1 MSAIDPASAPGFEAV
16 FGAAPDVLAAAPGRV
31 NLLGEH
37 TDYND
42 GHVLPIAIPQQ
53 TTVGMRASAGPG
65 ITLHAQ
71 NFGQTVEFTLD
82 DAPPDQFAR
91 YVFGCLREA
100 ARAGVNVP
108 PLQIHVASPVPMG
121 VGLSSSAALEVATL
135 RALRELTAAPW
146 DDVRI
151 AQLAQRAEVEHAG
164 VRCGIMDQMAASLAG
179 STHALWLDTRTLERR
194 LVPLPGGS
202 EILVL
207 HSGIERT
214 LAASGY
220 NTRRAECERAAE
232 LLGLA
237 SLRDISDPA
246 VARQLP
252 EPLRRRVRHVLTE
265 NARVLQA
272 VEADAERFGEL
283 MNASHTSMRD
293 DYEVSHPQ
301 LDRLVALLQGQPD
314 VYGARLTGGGFG
326 GACVALCKAGTPRAL
341 ADLVLAVY
349 QRDNPRGR
357 LLVPWQAGAR
367 SPRKET
373 TAMPANWTCSLAR
386 TVPSSV
392 MTRHHSVRLD
402 TLMAWPGAQTR
413 RTSALDRIAAPS
425 LILKCPPG
433 VAQCPTRPIP
443 SCVKSV
449 PIQNKA
455 PRARRPWCVP
465 SMSVSVS
472 SN

>member
-1 MSAIDPASAPGFEAV
+1 MSASGDTAASAFEAM
-16 FGAAPDVLAAAPGRV
+16 FGAMPDVVAAAPGRV

-53 TTVGMRASAGPG
+53 TTVGMRVGGGAS
-65 ITLHAQ
+65 ISLHAQ
-71 NFGQTVEFTLD
+71 SFGRTVEFTLD
-82 DAPPDQFAR
+82 HPPPDQFAR
-91 YVFGCLREA
+91 YVFGCLRVA
-100 ARAGVNVP
+100 ASAGVHVP
-108 PLQIHVASPVPMG
+108 ALQIHVASHVPMG

-151 AQLAQRAEVEHAG
+151 AQLAQRAEIEHAG

-179 STHALWLDTRTLERR
+179 TAQALWLDTRTLERR

-207 HSGIERT
+207 HSGIERE

-220 NTRRAECERAAE
+220 NARRAECERAAQ

-237 SLRDISDPA
+237 SLRDIADPA
-246 VARQLP
+246 AAQPLP

-272 VEADAERFGEL
+272 LGADPAQFGAL
-283 MNASHTSMRD
+283 MNASHASMRD

-301 LDRLVALLQGQPD
+301 LDRLVALLQANQD

-326 GACVALCKAGTPRAL
+326 GACVALCKPGTPRGVA
-341 ADLVLAVY
+341 AQVLAVY
-349 QRDNPRGR
+349 RHDNARGR
-357 LLVPWQAGAR
+357 LLVPWEQPSEPLQLSQPSKPSQPSQPASGNPPQMHQGAG
-367 SPRKET
+367 
-373 TAMPANWTCSLAR
+373 
-386 TVPSSV
+386 
-392 MTRHHSVRLD
+392 
-402 TLMAWPGAQTR
+402 
-413 RTSALDRIAAPS
+413 
-425 LILKCPPG
+425 
-433 VAQCPTRPIP
+433 
-443 SCVKSV
+443 
-449 PIQNKA
+449 
-455 PRARRPWCVP
+455 
-465 SMSVSVS
+465 
-472 SN
+472 